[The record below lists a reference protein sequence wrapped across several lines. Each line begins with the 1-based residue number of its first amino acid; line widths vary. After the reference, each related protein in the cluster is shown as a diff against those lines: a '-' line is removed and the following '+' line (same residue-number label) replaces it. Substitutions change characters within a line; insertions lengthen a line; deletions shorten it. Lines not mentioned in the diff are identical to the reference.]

1 MGEQLRQPSGEAQ
14 FGLREGLHGS
24 LETLAARSI
33 HIILVTNDDGIHS
46 PALRAL
52 AEALAPLGDVTTVA
66 PLREMSACSRS
77 ISLFRPIRYEE
88 FAPGRYGVDGTPV
101 DAVVLALNHLLAEKP
116 VLVVSGINQGA
127 NLGLN
132 VYYSGTVGAA
142 VEGTLHGI
150 PSIAVSICSKRDVPF
165 GPAAGFAAE
174 LAKRV
179 LEEGLPSG
187 VTLNVNV
194 PGDWKSG
201 VRLTQLAHRRA
212 RRFALEPHE
221 SRDPQSFSI
230 REVIDS
236 SQLGADSDYTAIR
249 SGAISITPL
258 ALDGGDTVAL
268 AQLERWI
275 RDFAVSPHR
284 S

>member
-1 MGEQLRQPSGEAQ
+1 MSKPPS
-14 FGLREGLHGS
+14 
-24 LETLAARSI
+24 
-33 HIILVTNDDGIHS
+33 ILVTNDDGVHA

-52 AEALAPLGDVTTVA
+52 AQALAALGEVTTVA

-77 ISLFRPIRYEE
+77 ISLFRPVRYEE
-88 FAPGRYGVDGTPV
+88 VAPGCYGVDGTPV

-116 VLVVSGINQGA
+116 SLVVSGINQGA
-127 NLGLN
+127 NLGMN
-132 VYYSGTVGAA
+132 VFYSGTVGAA

-150 PSIAVSICSKRDVPF
+150 PSIAVSICSKRTVPF

-179 LEEGLPSG
+179 LEEGLAPG

-212 RRFALEPHE
+212 RRFALEPDE
-221 SRDPQSFSI
+221 SREPQSFSI
-230 REVIDS
+230 REVIDA
-236 SQLGADSDYTAIR
+236 SQLGADSDYTAI
-249 SGAISITPL
+249 SNGAISITPL
-258 ALDGGDTVAL
+258 TLDGGDPLAL

-275 RDFAVSPHR
+275 RDFLSPPI
-284 S
+284 SS

>member
-1 MGEQLRQPSGEAQ
+1 MTAHSRQS
-14 FGLREGLHGS
+14 
-24 LETLAARSI
+24 
-33 HIILVTNDDGIHS
+33 ILVTNDDGIHS
-46 PALRAL
+46 PALRTL
-52 AEALAPLGDVTTVA
+52 AEALAPLGEVTTVA

-77 ISLFRPIRYEE
+77 ISLFRPIRFEE
-88 FAPGRYGVDGTPV
+88 IAPGRYGVDGTPV

-127 NLGLN
+127 NLGMN
-132 VYYSGTVGAA
+132 VFYSGTVGAA
-142 VEGTLHGI
+142 MEGTLHGI
-150 PSIAVSICSKRDVPF
+150 PSIAVSICSKREVPF
-165 GPAAGFAAE
+165 GPAAAFAAE
-174 LAKRV
+174 VARWVLA
-179 LEEGLPSG
+179 EGLPPG

-212 RRFALEPHE
+212 RRLSLEPHE

-236 SQLGADSDYTAIR
+236 SQLGPDSDYTAIR

-258 ALDGGDTVAL
+258 ALDGGDTASL
-268 AQLERWI
+268 AQLGRWI
-275 RDFAVSPHR
+275 RDFASPPHLA
-284 S
+284 